1 MEALSRI
8 LKRVRGENFITGFSV
23 DGRSNGQLIISHLFF
38 VNDTLI
44 ICGAELEQIWYLKAN
59 YVWFQIIY
67 GLKINLRKS
76 ELVLVGD
83 VLNVDAL
90 ASVLRSKVS

>member
-1 MEALSRI
+1 MVS
-8 LKRVRGENFITGFSV
+8 
-23 DGRSNGQLIISHLFF
+23 D
-38 VNDTLI
+38 
-44 ICGAELEQIWYLKAN
+44 
-59 YVWFQIIY
+59 